1 MPETDEE
8 KRRKRERDALL
19 LLFAFLLSD
28 AYHRL
33 TSTIQSYIA
42 GTLGSSWVLSDTLTE
57 ILTDAHSHAAYL
69 GRRLAGVRNPFGSGD
84 VRFGRSV
91 MLGQTRYLAGLVND
105 LANGEYVQNEDGTF
119 SGNLQQRIDLFTLRA
134 RGTANEAV
142 LLAGDPERLIW
153 WRMNALLKHCRT
165 CPVFAASS
173 PRKAKDWDVQPGSAD
188 CECLSNCGC
197 DFIDE
202 DGNVVG
208 FQLPEDL
215 D

>member
-105 LANGEYVQNEDGTF
+105 LANEKYEADSGALANRITLYVKR
-119 SGNLQQRIDLFTLRA
+119 L
-134 RGTANEAV
+134 RGTSEEAWAVALPGATLIYWVLGENENHCPECRD
-142 LLAGDPERLIW
+142 LAAG
-153 WRMNALLKHCRT
+153 
-165 CPVFAASS
+165 S
-173 PRKAKDWDVQPGSAD
+173 PYRADSITTTPGSGQTS
-188 CECLSNCGC
+188 CLSACRCHLRTTNGEVC
-197 DFIDE
+197 FE
-202 DGNVVG
+202 
-208 FQLPEDL
+208 LPEEL
-215 D
+215 P